1 MALIVEDGTGLEDAN
16 SYVSLDEADQYH
28 SDRNNTAWLSL
39 TEQEKTGR
47 LINAAAY
54 MGGFSFKGLRLNPE
68 QGLSFPRYYPPED
81 KPESAAIPRKVK
93 SCQCEMAL
101 QTSLLAPS
109 DGRVISEERIE
120 GAIDTKYDTSR
131 AYAQP
136 VYPAINLYLGPY
148 LWTEQTGG
156 GVSFGRVV
164 RT

>member
-16 SYVSLDEADQYH
+16 SFVSIIEADQYH
-28 SDRNNTAWLSL
+28 TDRNNDSWLSL
-39 TEQEKTGR
+39 NEQEKTGR

-54 MGGFSFKGLRLNPE
+54 MGGFSYLGFMLNPD
-68 QGLSFPRYYPPED
+68 QGLAFPRYYNPKE
-81 KPESAAIPRKVK
+81 KPDSVAIPRNVK

-101 QTSLLAPS
+101 QTNLLAAT

-136 VYPAINLYLGPY
+136 VYPAINLYLGRY
-148 LWTEQTGG
+148 LWSEQTGG